1 MESVKEQ
8 VLGLV
13 LSLEQAMP
21 KSAHESRLV
30 KSRCRRLV
38 TSEGRPGKFI
48 MPSVRLSLLRHFQ
61 PSSEA
66 LIDSTRYLST
76 YRKLIP
82 TSSSACS
89 CSGDNEGVFTSHAAL
104 PSDKTTSIPPWAH
117 IHTYTCSERPA
128 NAMASCPSG
137 NLVWSSYFG
146 SLQSNHVKLL
156 AEPVILPRFE

>member
-30 KSRCRRLV
+30 KSRCRLV

-61 PSSEA
+61 QSSEA

-76 YRKLIP
+76 CRKFIP
-82 TSSSACS
+82 TSSSAYS
-89 CSGDNEGVFTSHAAL
+89 CSGDNEGVLTSHAVL
-104 PSDKTTSIPPWAH
+104 LTRQHPFRQGLTYIHIPAP
-117 IHTYTCSERPA
+117 ERTA
-128 NAMASCPSG
+128 NAMVSCPSG

-156 AEPVILPRFE
+156 AEPVILPRVE